1 LITDLFYTSIR
12 LKMAID
18 AIKAG
23 CANSRNRTMIG
34 EGVLLVARESGAN
47 LSIERDQ
54 ATPLLVIVAFILVM
68 IDGYDMFIVAFL
80 VPLIS
85 ADLNLAP
92 ISMGQIFAAGLA
104 GSMLGGMVLGPVADR
119 YGRRPVLTLS
129 LAVAGAA
136 TILCSTATS
145 FAELAAYRFVAGF
158 ALGGVLTAVIPLM
171 AEHFPHERRNTAVTM
186 MFVGFPSGAV
196 VGGALT
202 SMLIHHGWRTLF
214 VGAGSLTLVLV
225 PMAFLLKESLGRS
238 DAGTGRPQIR
248 MSSIRAVV
256 AEGRLLATL
265 FMDTGVFLM
274 LLVAYLLNS
283 WTPLIAVKSGMS
295 PASAALCGVFLNL
308 GGIIGALAST
318 FVIKRYGL
326 FRPVA
331 AMIVIGALAIALIGQ
346 LYATSTMLFAGLFIA
361 GLFAIGG
368 QQNAPAMAV
377 QLYPRQ
383 IRATGTGL
391 QFAVGRLGSIA
402 GPLIG
407 GQLLTWQIAPQSLFI
422 IVAIPTLLAA
432 IAYAA
437 VEWIRPK

>member
-1 LITDLFYTSIR
+1 
-12 LKMAID
+12 
-18 AIKAG
+18 
-23 CANSRNRTMIG
+23 
-34 EGVLLVARESGAN
+34 
-47 LSIERDQ
+47 
-54 ATPLLVIVAFILVM
+54 
-68 IDGYDMFIVAFL
+68 
-80 VPLIS
+80 
-85 ADLNLAP
+85 
-92 ISMGQIFAAGLA
+92 
-104 GSMLGGMVLGPVADR
+104 
-119 YGRRPVLTLS
+119 
-129 LAVAGAA
+129 
-136 TILCSTATS
+136 
-145 FAELAAYRFVAGF
+145 
-158 ALGGVLTAVIPLM
+158 
-171 AEHFPHERRNTAVTM
+171 M

-214 VGAGSLTLVLV
+214 VGAGILTLVLV
-225 PMAFLLKESLGRS
+225 PLAVLLKESLSRS
-238 DAGTGRPQIR
+238 DAGTGRAQIR
-248 MSSIRAVV
+248 ISSIRALV
-256 AEGRLLATL
+256 AEGRLLATV
-265 FMDTGVFLM
+265 FMDLGVFLM

-308 GGIIGALAST
+308 GGIVGALAST

-377 QLYPRQ
+377 ELYPRQ
-383 IRATGTGL
+383 IRATGTGV

-407 GQLLTWQIAPQSLFI
+407 GQLLTWQIPPQSLFI
-422 IVAIPTLLAA
+422 IVAVPTLLAA
-432 IAYAA
+432 VTYAA
-437 VEWIRPK
+437 VEWTRPK

>member
-1 LITDLFYTSIR
+1 MLLI
-12 LKMAID
+12 
-18 AIKAG
+18 AG
-23 CANSRNRTMIG
+23 DNSAS
-34 EGVLLVARESGAN
+34 LPVARD
-47 LSIERDQ
+47 R
-54 ATPLLVIVAFILVM
+54 ATSLLLIVAFILVM

-85 ADLNLAP
+85 ADLHLAP
-92 ISMGQIFAAGLA
+92 VSIGQIFAAGLA
-104 GSMLGGMVLGPVADR
+104 GSMLGGMALGPIADR
-119 YGRRPVLTLS
+119 RGRRPVLTLS
-129 LAVAGAA
+129 LAIAGAA
-136 TILCSTATS
+136 TIACATAAS
-145 FAELAAYRFVAGF
+145 FAELAAYRFIAGF
-158 ALGGVLTAVIPLM
+158 ALGGVLTSVIPLM
-171 AEHFPHERRNTAVTM
+171 AEHFPHEKRNATVTL

-214 VGAGSLTLVLV
+214 VGAGVLTLALV
-225 PMAFLLKESLGRS
+225 PVAFLLKESLGRPG
-238 DAGTGRPQIR
+238 AETGRAQIR
-248 MSSIRAVV
+248 ISSLRALV
-256 AEGRLLATL
+256 ADGRLWATL
-265 FMDTGVFLM
+265 FMDGGVFLM

-308 GGIIGALAST
+308 GGIVGALAST
-318 FVIKRYGL
+318 IVIRKYGL

-346 LYATSTMLFAGLFIA
+346 SYATSTMLFAGLFVA

-377 QLYPRQ
+377 ELYPRE
-383 IRATGTGL
+383 IRATGTGV

-422 IVAIPTLLAA
+422 LVAVPTLLAA
-432 IAYAA
+432 LAYAA
-437 VEWIRPK
+437 VEWTRPK

>member
-1 LITDLFYTSIR
+1 LLIAED
-12 LKMAID
+12 
-18 AIKAG
+18 
-23 CANSRNRTMIG
+23 
-34 EGVLLVARESGAN
+34 SGAS
-47 LSIERDQ
+47 LSAGRDQ
-54 ATPLLVIVAFILVM
+54 AAPLLLIVAFILVM

-85 ADLNLAP
+85 ADLDLTP
-92 ISMGQIFAAGLA
+92 IGMGQIFAAGLA

-129 LAVAGAA
+129 LAAAGAA
-136 TILCSTATS
+136 TILCSTATT
-145 FAELAAYRFVAGF
+145 FGALAVYRLIAGF

-171 AEHFPHERRNTAVTM
+171 AEHFPHEKRNSAVTM

-202 SMLIHHGWRTLF
+202 SMLIHHGWRALF
-214 VGAGSLTLVLV
+214 VGAGIVTLVLV
-225 PMAFLLKESLGRS
+225 PLAFLLTESLGNSRS
-238 DAGTGRPQIR
+238 DTATHGGVRARI
-248 MSSIRAVV
+248 SSIRALV
-256 AEGRLLATL
+256 AEGRLLATV
-265 FMDTGVFLM
+265 FMDLGVFLM

-308 GGIIGALAST
+308 GGIVGALAST
-318 FVIKRYGL
+318 FVIRKYGL

-331 AMIVIGALAIALIGQ
+331 AMIVVGAVAIALIGQ
-346 LYATSTMLFAGLFIA
+346 LYATSTMLFAGLFA
-361 GLFAIGG
+361 VGLFAIGG

-377 QLYPRQ
+377 ELYPRQ
-383 IRATGTGL
+383 IRATGTGV

-407 GQLLTWQIAPQSLFI
+407 GQLLTWQIAPQSLFV

-437 VEWIRPK
+437 AGWTRPG

>member
-1 LITDLFYTSIR
+1 LLI
-12 LKMAID
+12 
-18 AIKAG
+18 AG
-23 CANSRNRTMIG
+23 KNQATLS
-34 EGVLLVARESGAN
+34 VKRE
-47 LSIERDQ
+47 Q
-54 ATPLLVIVAFILVM
+54 ATPLLLVVAFLLVM

-104 GSMLGGMVLGPVADR
+104 GSMLGGMILGPVADR

-129 LAVAGAA
+129 LAAAGVA
-136 TILCSTATS
+136 TILCSTATT
-145 FAELAAYRFVAGF
+145 FGELATYRLIAGF

-171 AEHFPHERRNTAVTM
+171 AEHFPHEKRNTAVTM

-214 VGAGSLTLVLV
+214 VGAGILTLVLV
-225 PMAFLLKESLGRS
+225 PMAFLLNESLGNSRS
-238 DAGTGRPQIR
+238 DPATGGGVQARI
-248 MSSIRAVV
+248 SSIRALV
-256 AEGRLLATL
+256 AEGRLWPTV
-265 FMDTGVFLM
+265 FMAIGVFLM
-274 LLVAYLLNS
+274 LLVTYLLNS
-283 WTPLIAVKSGMS
+283 WTPMIAVKSGMS

-308 GGIIGALAST
+308 GGIIGALGST
-318 FVIKRYGL
+318 FVIRKYGL

-331 AMIVIGALAIALIGQ
+331 VMIVVGAIAIALVGQ
-346 LYATSTMLFAGLFIA
+346 LYATSATLFAGLFIA

-368 QQNAPAMAV
+368 QQNTPAMAV

-383 IRATGTGL
+383 IRATGAGW

-432 IAYAA
+432 LAYAA
-437 VEWIRPK
+437 VDLTRPK

>member
-1 LITDLFYTSIR
+1 
-12 LKMAID
+12 
-18 AIKAG
+18 
-23 CANSRNRTMIG
+23 
-34 EGVLLVARESGAN
+34 LVVAEENGAN
-47 LSIERDQ
+47 LSVERDQ
-54 ATPLLVIVAFILVM
+54 ATPLLLIVAFLLVM

-104 GSMLGGMVLGPVADR
+104 GSMLGGMILGPAADR

-129 LAVAGAA
+129 LAAAGVA
-136 TILCSTATS
+136 TILCSTATT
-145 FAELAAYRFVAGF
+145 FGALAAYRLIAGF

-171 AEHFPHERRNTAVTM
+171 AEHFPHEKRNTSVTM

-214 VGAGSLTLVLV
+214 VGAGILTLVLV
-225 PMAFLLKESLGRS
+225 PVAFLLKESLGNSRS
-238 DAGTGRPQIR
+238 DPGAARGVLARI
-248 MSSIRAVV
+248 SSVRALV
-256 AEGRLLATL
+256 AEGRLLATV
-265 FMDTGVFLM
+265 FMAIGVFLM
-274 LLVAYLLNS
+274 LLVTYLLNS
-283 WTPLIAVKSGMS
+283 WTPMIAVKSGMS

-308 GGIIGALAST
+308 GGIVGALGST
-318 FVIKRYGL
+318 FVVRRYGL

-331 AMIVIGALAIALIGQ
+331 AMIVVGAVAIALVGQ

-361 GLFAIGG
+361 GVFAIGG
-368 QQNAPAMAV
+368 QQNTPAMAV

-383 IRATGTGL
+383 IRATGAGW

-402 GPLIG
+402 GPMIG
-407 GQLLTWQIAPQSLFI
+407 GQLLTWQITPQSLFI
-422 IVAIPTLLAA
+422 AVAIATLLAA
-432 IAYAA
+432 VAYAA
-437 VEWIRPK
+437 VDLTRPK